1 MRSFKIIFFVL
12 AFFTAIAL
20 CWTHEDIEIF
30 EINEGLKKVTK
41 DPEMNFYKYLN
52 LPTGPKSSYDQI
64 SRAFKK
70 LSRKYHPDKYK
81 PDFNKDDTKTI
92 NKQKRNWEKRFQNLG
107 AIAEILRSE
116 KKDRYDFFYKNGFPT
131 LNDKNQYVYNR
142 YRPSFLITLAVIF
155 VIISVL
161 HFIVIK
167 SNNTQQRKRIES
179 LINDIKTRAFGI
191 GTPTDCKDRKVYHD
205 VLDKYF
211 IAKFDGSVYL
221 LDESHLIS
229 DTPKEELTPEEND
242 EIEMQRHGYN
252 GPQIARGVFYYKDD
266 THKNRRMR
274 RSELKNGSDE
284 DEDILLQMSVDEV
297 PLVTFKDMLFI
308 RFISSIYNNTLGR
321 LIPNK
326 QQKSEISKSKKK
338 SKSTT
343 KSKESSATTD
353 EDFEILNVEDAN
365 PDSNEPSKSSKEG
378 TVLGS
383 KTKKTSSG
391 EKKVLPNGQ
400 VIYSRKK

>member
-1 MRSFKIIFFVL
+1 
-12 AFFTAIAL
+12 
-20 CWTHEDIEIF
+20 
-30 EINEGLKKVTK
+30 
-41 DPEMNFYKYLN
+41 
-52 LPTGPKSSYDQI
+52 
-64 SRAFKK
+64 
-70 LSRKYHPDKYK
+70 
-81 PDFNKDDTKTI
+81 
-92 NKQKRNWEKRFQNLG
+92 
-107 AIAEILRSE
+107 
-116 KKDRYDFFYKNGFPT
+116 
-131 LNDKNQYVYNR
+131 
-142 YRPSFLITLAVIF
+142 
-155 VIISVL
+155 
-161 HFIVIK
+161 
-167 SNNTQQRKRIES
+167 
-179 LINDIKTRAFGI
+179 
-191 GTPTDCKDRKVYHD
+191 
-205 VLDKYF
+205 
-211 IAKFDGSVYL
+211 
-221 LDESHLIS
+221 
-229 DTPKEELTPEEND
+229 
-242 EIEMQRHGYN
+242 
-252 GPQIARGVFYYKDD
+252 
-266 THKNRRMR
+266 MR

-326 QQKSEISKSKKK
+326 QQKSEISNSKKK